1 MICLDV
7 MGAFA
12 RIFRNVFLAR
22 NSSLKFIFGSG
33 AVSQIIALFAHLQ
46 RFNELD

>member
-12 RIFRNVFLAR
+12 RIFRNVFLIKLQ
-22 NSSLKFIFGSG
+22 SKFILVSG